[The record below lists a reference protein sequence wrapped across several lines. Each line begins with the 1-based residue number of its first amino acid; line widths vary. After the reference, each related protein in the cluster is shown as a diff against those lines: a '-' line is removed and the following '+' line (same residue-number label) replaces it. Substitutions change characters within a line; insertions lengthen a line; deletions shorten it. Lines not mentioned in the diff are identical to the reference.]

1 MELKTFVLFIQFF
14 LLTTINCQT
23 CRANLYIDDTNC
35 FNDLIIFNL
44 SDKYYRAGHFAM
56 NTKGDMIIE
65 YSYLQCRLF
74 YGLKKN
80 GKLYY
85 PETIKEIE
93 IASDTVPLD
102 SIRRYE
108 SINLFV
114 STVNDYNKTKEYLMS
129 ISSWITILELYD
141 LENNDFKIK
150 ESISFFEQYR
160 GTYSYVFQVLEAKVN
175 NNINYFCIYLFLVGE
190 EYQHYQTYLVIQ
202 KFNIANFNTGPIKS
216 DKIDTIQTRV
226 VRITSAIIF
235 ENSYTLAIFF
245 LPYSSSNY
253 IYYRTNF
260 YDYAL
265 IQKGEFGFSENV
277 NSMLSDGAFFKAL
290 NLYDNYAAFLYFT
303 DERLYYLRIL
313 YFKESSYS
321 FDYGIY
327 YNDDKYALLRLI
339 TLNDFVKINENRLA
353 LISTREGYDLFIIL
367 YDFYNN
373 YQLLKV
379 RYYRYIINSN
389 KISSL
394 TKELSAFVYNGFLS
408 LTSTAL
414 PQSTNSNNDN
424 FFSILL
430 IFGYANGTDF
440 EINIYPYLMDSDNY
454 DNSNNLY
461 TYLMGTMKIDNNIF
475 GYEKVEQ
482 IKLISIPDE
491 IKFFN
496 GIDNSTILNND
507 TIDAN
512 YILKQSDNIIKNDD
526 FYYLDYQFIVKEQE
540 YSSFYSNS
548 YLADEG
554 LLSND
559 ASSFFSPRILYG
571 RTNTLKFKL
580 CHNNCKTCYKMGNT
594 IVNQKCESCL
604 ENLTYFNI
612 DNPSNC
618 VPQGYYLDIEN
629 ESLEQCTTDNS
640 KHYTDNNKIICI
652 KNTYDCP
659 NSYPYYDEITKE
671 CKDTPPEETTILM
684 TQKTEIISQT
694 INNPKPTLITK
705 TETLNNPKT
714 TVITKTEINNNP
726 KTTEITKTEIN
737 NNLKTT
743 EITKTEINNNLKTT
757 ETAKANDEKINTE
770 EIAKVNETEKNINSN
785 QVMMTNAL
793 LELNMTNEEII
804 EKINNEFLNNYQV
817 GDESLEIK
825 GENNTVFQLTTT
837 DNEMKKF
844 TGSLLNNNGLSIVD
858 LGDCETSLKEYYGI
872 DEDASLIIK
881 KYEQITIS
889 AERNVQYEVY
899 HPVTKQKLNLSVCE
913 KDTIDLYVPVQLNDK
928 LIELYEDLQNSGY
941 DLFNIDDP
949 FYNDLCSPYKSENGT
964 DVLLSDRKNDYYN
977 NNYTTCQANCQYSSF
992 NSEYQFLKCECKVIV
1007 DDIDINDFD
1016 KFSKKI
1022 YKNFYDILKNS
1033 NYKTLK
1039 CYNLVFNLGHLK
1051 KNIGSFVVIA
1061 FFVGYVCFFSIYIVK
1076 GITPLQNE
1084 VVATLS
1090 SKFKDVDINTIK
1102 NSLVDEKVK
1111 NNKDNIYKRKSVVQF
1126 PPKKRKTVS
1135 IVESDME
1142 KDENKKKKRKSK
1154 KLKKTKSV
1162 NTEKR
1167 KSRNENILSK
1177 IEDEKGINTE
1187 SKKNILEDT
1196 EKNKIPKK
1204 RKSKGKVYNIDQI
1217 IPNEKL
1223 DDLDLNNLPYE
1234 KAVDLD
1240 KRNFSQIYWSRL
1252 KGKHLFIFTFI
1263 SCNDH
1268 NLVYIKIARFL
1279 FLICTSMAMNVIFF
1293 FDSSMHKI
1301 YLDYGKYN
1309 FIQQIPQIIYSS
1321 IVSLIIE
1328 ILIGM
1333 LSYTDNK
1340 IYEIRQ
1346 IEEYDQEKIKKIV
1359 KSIKIK
1365 LVIFFIVTFIFF
1377 AFYWY
1382 LITSFCAVYN
1392 NTQVIYMKDF
1402 ATSFTLGLIYPF
1414 AIQLCF
1420 ALLRIFTLRDKKKSR
1435 SFLYKFC

>member
-141 LENNDFKIK
+141 LENNDYKIL
-150 ESISFFEQYR
+150 ESTSFFEQAQ
-160 GTYSYVFQVLEAKVN
+160 GTYSYVFQVLETKFN
-175 NNINYFCIYLFLVGE
+175 NNIIYFCIYLFHVGVD
-190 EYQHYQTYLVIQ
+190 YSSNQVYLEIK
-202 KFNIANFNTGPIKS
+202 KFKIANFTSNPIEVN
-216 DKIDTIQTRV
+216 KINPIRTKL
-226 VRITSAIIF
+226 VRITSAIAF
-235 ENSYTLAIFF
+235 ENSYTLAIFL
-245 LPYSSSNY
+245 LPYDNDE
-253 IYYRTNF
+253 YYHTYF
-260 YDYAL
+260 YDYDLNRKNDCTFPEIAKSL
-265 IQKGEFGFSENV
+265 TY
-277 NSMLSDGAFFKAL
+277 DGPFFKAV
-290 NLYDNYAAFLYFT
+290 NLYDNYAAFLYFV
-303 DERLYYLRIL
+303 DEYYYYLRIL
-313 YFKESSYS
+313 YFIENSYY
-321 FDYGIY
+321 FEYKKY
-327 YNDDKYALLRLI
+327 FYDDRNTLYHLI

-353 LISTREGYDLFIIL
+353 LISTIQGYDLFIIL
-367 YDFYNN
+367 YDFYND

-379 RYYRYIINSN
+379 RYYKYVINYD
-389 KISSL
+389 KISML

-408 LTSTAL
+408 ITSTAL
-414 PQSTNSNNDN
+414 PRSISSNSDN
-424 FFSILL
+424 YFSILL

-440 EINIYPYLMDSDNY
+440 EMNIYPYLTDTNNY
-454 DNSNNLY
+454 DNSYNLY
-461 TYLMGTMKIDNNIF
+461 NYLMETMKIDNNIF
-475 GYEKVEQ
+475 GYEKLGI

-491 IKFFN
+491 IKFLY
-496 GIDNSTILNND
+496 GTDNSAISNNGFL
-507 TIDAN
+507 DAN
-512 YILKQSDNIIKNDD
+512 YILKQNDNIIKNDG

-540 YSSFYSNS
+540 YSNFYDNNYRYAVIEESS
-548 YLADEG
+548 GDF
-554 LLSND
+554 
-559 ASSFFSPRILYG
+559 SSFFSPRVLYG

-594 IVNQKCESCL
+594 IVDQKCETCL
-604 ENLTYFNI
+604 ENLTYYN

-618 VPQGYYLDIEN
+618 VPQGYYIDIEN
-629 ESLEQCTTDNS
+629 ESLEQCTSDNS
-640 KHYTDNNKIICI
+640 KYYIKNNKTICI

-671 CKDTPPEETTILM
+671 CKDTPPEETTILL
-684 TQKTEIISQT
+684 TQTTEIISQT

-705 TETLNNPKT
+705 TESLNNPKT

-825 GENNTVFQLTTT
+825 GENNTVFQLTAT

-1102 NSLVDEKVK
+1102 NSLVEEKVK

-1142 KDENKKKKRKSK
+1142 KDKNKKKKRKSK
-1154 KLKKTKSV
+1154 KSKKTKSV
-1162 NTEKR
+1162 NSEKR

-1177 IEDEKGINTE
+1177 IEDGKGINTE
-1187 SKKNILEDT
+1187 SKKNILEET

-1252 KGKHLFIFTFI
+1252 KGKHLLIFTFI

>member
-1 MELKTFVLFIQFF
+1 
-14 LLTTINCQT
+14 
-23 CRANLYIDDTNC
+23 
-35 FNDLIIFNL
+35 
-44 SDKYYRAGHFAM
+44 M

-65 YSYLQCRLF
+65 YSYLQYRLF

-93 IASDTVPLD
+93 IVNNATPSD

-108 SINLFV
+108 SINLFA

-129 ISSWITILELYD
+129 LSSWITILELYD
-141 LENNDFKIK
+141 LENNDYNIF
-150 ESISFFEQYR
+150 ESVTFFEQDK
-160 GTYSYVFQVLEAKVN
+160 GTHSYVFQVLEAKVN
-175 NNINYFCIYLFLVGE
+175 NNIIYFCIYLFIVDVD
-190 EYQHYQTYLVIQ
+190 YYNFHAYLVIK
-202 KFNIANFNTGPIKS
+202 KFNIPDYNAGPV
-216 DKIDTIQTRV
+216 KINKIGDIQTKE

-235 ENSYTLAIFF
+235 ENSHTLAIFF
-245 LPYSSSNY
+245 LPYSSNNL
-253 IYYRTNF
+253 YYHTNF
-260 YDYAL
+260 YDYDL
-265 IQKGEFGFSENV
+265 NQRGVFDFPETV
-277 NSMLSDGAFFKAL
+277 NYMLNDGAFFKAV
-290 NLYDNYAAFLYFT
+290 NLYDNYAAFLYFISET
-303 DERLYYLRIL
+303 NYCLRIL
-313 YFKESSYS
+313 YFNA
-321 FDYGIY
+321 YGFNYEIY
-327 YNDDKYALLRLI
+327 YNDNTYALLHLI

-353 LISTREGYDLFIIL
+353 LISTREGYELFIIL
-367 YDFYNN
+367 YDFYIN
-373 YQLLKV
+373 YQSLKV
-379 RYYRYIINSN
+379 RYYRYIINYD
-389 KISSL
+389 KISML

-408 LTSTAL
+408 ITSTAL
-414 PQSTNSNNDN
+414 PRSSSSDSDKY
-424 FFSILL
+424 FSIFL
-430 IFGYANGTDF
+430 IVGYANGTDF
-440 EINIYPYLMDSDNY
+440 EINIYPYLTDSDNY

-496 GIDNSTILNND
+496 GTDNSTISNNGF
-507 TIDAN
+507 IDVN
-512 YILKQSDNIIKNDD
+512 YTLKQNDDIIKNDG

-540 YSSFYSNS
+540 YSNFYANN
-548 YLADEG
+548 YLYYVNEVSSDY
-554 LLSND
+554 LS
-559 ASSFFSPRILYG
+559 SLFSPIILYG

-580 CHNNCKTCYKMGNT
+580 CHNNCKSCLKMGNS

-618 VPQGYYLDIEN
+618 VPHGYYLDIEN
-629 ESLEQCTTDNS
+629 ESLEQCTSDNS
-640 KHYTDNNKIICI
+640 KHYIDNNKTICI
-652 KNTYDCP
+652 KNIYNCP
-659 NSYPYYDEITKE
+659 NSYPYYDESTKE
-671 CKDTPPEETTILM
+671 CKNTPPEESTILL
-684 TQKTEIISQT
+684 TQKSENISQT
-694 INNPKPTLITK
+694 INNPKTTIITNIG
-705 TETLNNPKT
+705 TFNNPKS
-714 TVITKTEINNNP
+714 TVIAQTEINNNP
-726 KTTEITKTEIN
+726 KSTVITKTDIN
-737 NNLKTT
+737 NNPKTSL
-743 EITKTEINNNLKTT
+743 ITKP
-757 ETAKANDEKINTE
+757 NDEKINTE
-770 EIAKVNETEKNINSN
+770 ITIVNETEKNINSN
-785 QVMMTNAL
+785 QVMMTNTL

-804 EKINNEFLNNYQV
+804 EKINNEFLNNYKV
-817 GDESLEIK
+817 GDDSLEIK

-858 LGDCETSLKEYYGI
+858 LGDCETSLKEYYDI
-872 DEDASLIIK
+872 DEDVSLIIK

-899 HPVTKQKLNLSVCE
+899 HPMTKQKLNLSVCE
-913 KDTIDLYVPVQLNDK
+913 EDTIDLYVPVQLNDK
-928 LIELYEDLQNSGY
+928 MMELYEDLQNSGY

-992 NSEYQFLKCECKVIV
+992 NSEYKFLKCECKVIV
-1007 DDIDINDFD
+1007 DDIDINDFN

-1061 FFVGYVCFFSIYIVK
+1061 FFIGYVCFFSIYIVK

-1084 VVATLS
+1084 VVKTLS

-1102 NSLVDEKVK
+1102 NSLTEEKVK
-1111 NNKDNIYKRKSVVQF
+1111 DNKDNIYKRKSVVEF

-1135 IVESDME
+1135 IVENDME

-1154 KLKKTKSV
+1154 QLKKSKSV
-1162 NTEKR
+1162 NSEKR
-1167 KSRNENILSK
+1167 KSRNENKLSK
-1177 IEDEKGINTE
+1177 IENEKGIITE
-1187 SKKNILEDT
+1187 SKKNILEEE

-1217 IPNEKL
+1217 MPTEKL

-1234 KAVDLD
+1234 KAVELD
-1240 KRNFSQIYWSRL
+1240 KRKFSQIYWSRL
-1252 KGKHLFIFTFI
+1252 KSKHLFIFTFI
-1263 SCNDH
+1263 SCDDH

-1321 IVSLIIE
+1321 IISLIIE

-1333 LSYTDNK
+1333 LSYTDNN

-1346 IEEYDQEKIKKIV
+1346 IEEYNQEKIKKIV

-1382 LITSFCAVYN
+1382 LIASFCAVYN
-1392 NTQVIYMKDF
+1392 NTQFIYMKDF
-1402 ATSFTLGLIYPF
+1402 ATSFSLGLIYPF

-1420 ALLRIFTLRDKKKSR
+1420 ALLRIFTLRDKNKSR